1 MEVRWLIKTAAAV
14 GLEQEDAGATQIT
27 NAAISEHGYR
37 EYMRKYGQKSY
48 KYQDGGY
55 TQQRSGMP
63 RCPT

>member
-37 EYMRKYGQKSY
+37 EYMRK
-48 KYQDGGY
+48 
-55 TQQRSGMP
+55 
-63 RCPT
+63 